1 MSFAFLFFSD
11 VWTPAP
17 AFIRQKHLENY
28 GNRDKFFDVRKW
40 LLKKKFYLSSFARS
54 GVLITTAV
62 ATGVIDQMDHSAR
75 FRTMKF
81 FRACGDRD
89 GNGDDFGGAR

>member
-1 MSFAFLFFSD
+1 MK
-11 VWTPAP
+11 T
-17 AFIRQKHLENY
+17 ET
-28 GNRDKFFDVRKW
+28 
-40 LLKKKFYLSSFARS
+40 YLSSFACT
-54 GVLITTAV
+54 GVLVTTAM

-89 GNGDDFGGAR
+89 GNGNDFGGAR